1 MRDLARRVGEPSG
14 ERATDAARELPVVFE
29 GGACRPADG
38 VLSFGPSRVG
48 GFVRLGIGPL

>member
-29 GGACRPADG
+29 GDACRPA
-38 VLSFGPSRVG
+38 RA
-48 GFVRLGIGPL
+48 VR